1 MAEEKASSYRGF
13 TEAQA
18 RAHKKYISRFVE
30 VKIRMDS
37 QRRDVIKAHAAKQDG
52 GSVNAFIN
60 RAIDNQMERDN
71 SAAPTDAEQSTD
83 TVTDEK
89 EE

>member
-1 MAEEKASSYRGF
+1 MAEGKTNSYRGF

-30 VKIRMDS
+30 VKIRMEPE
-37 QRRDVIKAHAAKQDG
+37 RRDIIKSHAALKDG

-60 RAIDNQMERDN
+60 RAIDETIERDN
-71 SAAPTDAEQSTD
+71 AVPES
-83 TVTDEK
+83 EK
-89 EE
+89 

>member
-1 MAEEKASSYRGF
+1 MAEEKSSTYRGF

-30 VKIRMDS
+30 VKVRMEPE
-37 QRRDVIKAHAAKQDG
+37 RRDVIKAHADSFDG

-60 RAIDNQMERDN
+60 RAIDETMERDN
-71 SAAPTDAEQSTD
+71 ATT
-83 TVTDEK
+83 K
-89 EE
+89 